1 MSRESPRRVTIED
14 VAKKAGV
21 SKAAASMGLRGSRK
35 VSSETRQRLL
45 HAAAQLGYH
54 PDPFASSLGLRRA
67 REVRPGQA
75 LLAMISC
82 GNEPKDRPVLVFE
95 EQTVRGRAE
104 ELGYELEWHHV
115 LPDELRPLIRELI
128 ARGCIGVIVGRV
140 FAWEPLANVD
150 WGPLSVVSRERLN
163 KPLVMH
169 RARSDP
175 FQGAFDLYNIAW
187 DRGYRRI
194 GCAPLRHSTPVAD
207 DDARLGGLLAAE
219 ALHVARTRRIPPFLG
234 SLPGRPEG
242 LNEWAVRHRLDC
254 LLGFHPG
261 LRTFHKLEQKIGFA
275 ALVLGRSMHH
285 NVSGMVEQQDEISRA
300 AVELLDQQIR
310 LRITGLPERP
320 REVVIPMW
328 FDDRGTLPRVN
339 SRNGLLTA

>member
-1 MSRESPRRVTIED
+1 MSRSSPRRVTIED

-21 SKAAASMGLRGSRK
+21 SKTAASLGLRGSRK
-35 VSSETRQRLL
+35 VSSETRQRLVK
-45 HAAAQLGYH
+45 AAAQLGYH
-54 PDPFASSLGLRRA
+54 PDPFASSLGMRRA
-67 REVRPGQA
+67 RAVRPEQA

-82 GNEPKDRPVLVFE
+82 GNEPPDRPVLVFE
-95 EQTVRGRAE
+95 EQTVRERAQ
-104 ELGYELEWHHV
+104 ELGYGMEWHHV
-115 LPDELRPLIRELI
+115 GPEEMRPLIRELI
-128 ARGCIGVIVGRV
+128 ARGCVGVIVGRV
-140 FAWEPLANVD
+140 FAWEPLATVD

-175 FQGAFDLYNIAW
+175 FQGAFDLYHIAW

-194 GCAPLRHSTPVAD
+194 GCAPLRHTTPVAD

-219 ALHVARTRRIPPFLG
+219 ALHLPRSRRIPPFLG
-234 SLPGRPEG
+234 PLPGTPKG
-242 LNEWAVRHRLDC
+242 LREWATKHRLDC

-261 LRTFHKLEQKIGFA
+261 LRAYVDDSVGFGS
-275 ALVLGRSMHH
+275 LVLGRSMQHT
-285 NVSGMVEQQDEISRA
+285 VSGMVEQQEEISRA

-320 REVVIPMW
+320 REVVIPTW
-328 FDDRGTLPRVN
+328 FDDRGTLPRVK
-339 SRNGLLTA
+339 